1 MYFLFIVLQVR
12 PLMKK
17 IYFLQNFKNLI
28 ADICSRDSHFIPWY
42 FIEQLTIEGTQLE
55 SLFSLYG
62 VKKVILEP
70 TNILQNPSSFI
81 DLIYTKQPN
90 LIMNSW
96 VHPTLHSKCHHQII
110 YPVPNLKLEH
120 PPPYA
125 VEVWGI
131 MKKCNFVWLIA
142 QLKTSI
148 EMNFLVAIILI
159 IKSASLIGQY

>member
-1 MYFLFIVLQVR
+1 
-12 PLMKK
+12 MKK

-28 ADICSRDSHFIPWY
+28 ADICSRDCHFIPWY

-90 LIMNSW
+90 LIMNS
-96 VHPTLHSKCHHQII
+96 
-110 YPVPNLKLEH
+110 
-120 PPPYA
+120 
-125 VEVWGI
+125 
-131 MKKCNFVWLIA
+131 
-142 QLKTSI
+142 
-148 EMNFLVAIILI
+148 
-159 IKSASLIGQY
+159 

>member
-12 PLMKK
+12 PLLKK
-17 IYFLQNFKNLI
+17 IYFLQNFKNPI
-28 ADICSRDSHFIPWY
+28 PDICSRDSHFIPWY
-42 FIEQLTIEGTQLE
+42 FIDQLTIKGTQLE

-70 TNILQNPSSFI
+70 NNILKNSSSFI

-90 LIMNSW
+90 LIMDW

-110 YPVPNLKLEH
+110 YSIPNLKLEYR
-120 PPPYA
+120 PPYA

-131 MKKCNFVWLIA
+131 MKKCNLVWLTA

-148 EMNFLVAIILI
+148 EMNSLVAIILI